1 MWANNVN
8 RHFTKEDIQTANN
21 HMERCFTLQIVTKI
35 EKKNPTT
42 TNLLQRPKS
51 KRLTTPKDS

>member
-21 HMERCFTLQIVTKI
+21 HMERYFTLQIVTKI
-35 EKKNPTT
+35 EKKTQQLQTCYKGQNP
-42 TNLLQRPKS
+42 RG
-51 KRLTTPKDS
+51 